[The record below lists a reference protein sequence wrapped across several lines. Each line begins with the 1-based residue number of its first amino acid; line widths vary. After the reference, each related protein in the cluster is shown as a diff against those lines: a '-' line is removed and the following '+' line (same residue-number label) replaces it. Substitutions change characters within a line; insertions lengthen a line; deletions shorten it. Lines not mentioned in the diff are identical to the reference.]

1 MKQYQ
6 RLFEMDD
13 VELIFEEGALKAI
26 AKQALKNETGA
37 RGLRGII
44 EEVMLDVMYDAPS
57 QKDIIKC
64 IISEDTITK
73 NKSPLLVYKEK
84 QLEEPK
90 KPSKKTSK
98 KKSDKESAS

>member
-1 MKQYQ
+1 
-6 RLFEMDD
+6 MDD

-26 AKQALKNETGA
+26 AKKALKNETGA

-44 EEVMLDVMYDAPS
+44 EEVMLDVMYDVPS

-64 IISEDTITK
+64 IISEETITK
-73 NKSPLLVYKEK
+73 NKAPLLVYREK

-90 KPSKKTSK
+90 KTSK
-98 KKSDKESAS
+98 KKSDEESAS